1 MPWTSGRHRY
11 RWIAGASF
19 TLALLFLALSWSDDH
34 FWDEFF
40 YLYSVR
46 FHSIPELVRF
56 ESVSRL
62 FPVGFFS
69 QKLGHLIL
77 LSGLTE
83 IFRGGALS
91 VEVIQIIYALLLLGS
106 FAAAYGCLRELLGRE
121 HALDGIVV
129 LMFSPLAL
137 YLGFKVLSEVPSL
150 LFTTLG
156 CWAFLRSFRSDAQ
169 HPCRWLVLAALAV
182 GAGAI
187 CRITGIVGFGGLGV
201 ALLVAGD
208 DRFEGRR
215 LWLRLTAVGVAAVA
229 LQAGALA
236 VAGGSDLRFGAN
248 VYQVVSTHPPVQR
261 LYALVLFVQT
271 FALVLPFA
279 WYRRDRGVVLSLTW
293 LGVAALPFLA
303 GHEPRYYAPALLPF
317 AMLAAAGFRG
327 VGDLLSRGRGRW
339 VAAALFAGL
348 VLFNRFILVPLMPFE
363 VQQSQLTHLFEQLR
377 ARDPGGTYLLPWA
390 SDYSLL
396 RFDFPHVPIDLSL
409 SRTPESRYEMS
420 DTIAP
425 MDPADQWWAGRDHYV
440 GSPADLRR
448 RPSPWDYLGWTYNPA
463 ALRLERLLSELHLAR
478 VARAGIHSLHSHL
491 AGSWIWYDSTLSL
504 VPVASRGQYRVYRV
518 LPRSRHRGAGGSS
531 RLQ

>member
-1 MPWTSGRHRY
+1 V
-11 RWIAGASF
+11 
-19 TLALLFLALSWSDDH
+19 ALVLFLALSWSDDH

-62 FPVGFFS
+62 FPAGFFS
-69 QKLGHLIL
+69 QKLGHLVL

-83 IFRGGALS
+83 VFRGGALS

-106 FAAAYGCLRELLGRE
+106 FAAAYGCMRELLARE
-121 HALDGIVV
+121 HALDGTVV
-129 LMFSPLAL
+129 LVFSPLAL

-156 CWAFLRSFRSDAQ
+156 CWAFLRSFRSEAQ
-169 HPCRWLVLAALAV
+169 HPIRWLVFAALAV
-182 GAGAI
+182 GAGTI

-208 DRFEGRR
+208 ARFDRRR
-215 LWLRLTAVGVAAVA
+215 LLVRLMAVGIVAVA
-229 LQAGALA
+229 VQAGALA
-236 VAGGSDLRFGAN
+236 LAGGSDLRFGAN
-248 VYQVVSTHPPVQR
+248 VYQVLSTHPPVQR

-279 WYRRDRGVVLSLTW
+279 WYRRNRGVVLSLIW

-317 AMLAAAGFRG
+317 AMVAAAGFRG
-327 VGDLLSRGRGRW
+327 AGDLLSRGRRRW
-339 VAAALFAGL
+339 AAAMLLTAL
-348 VLFNRFILVPLMPFE
+348 VLFNRVVLIPLMPFE
-363 VQQSQLTHLFEQLR
+363 VRQSELVHLFEQVR
-377 ARDPGGTYLLPWA
+377 DRDPAGTYLLPWA

-396 RFDFPHVPIDLSL
+396 RFDFPHAPIDLSL

-420 DTIAP
+420 NIIAP
-425 MDPADQWWAGRDHYV
+425 MDTADQWWAGRDHYV

-448 RPSPWDYLGWTYNPA
+448 QPSPWDYLGWTYNPA
-463 ALRLERLLSELHLAR
+463 ALRLESLLSELHLAR
-478 VARAGIHSLHSHL
+478 VEQAGVHSLHSHL
-491 AGSWIWYDSTLSL
+491 AGSWIWYDSTLTL
-504 VPVASRGQYRVYRV
+504 VTVASRGQYRVYRV
-518 LPRSRHRGAGGSS
+518 LPRSRHAGAGGSS